1 MDYVLY
7 LLRALY
13 RVKWWIL
20 LGTALITAIV
30 YFRTGNLRGG
40 YNVEATLYTGVVS
53 GYGVEEST
61 KVDWALAQNSMD
73 NLINIIQAESTLKRV
88 SLRLFSRIL
97 VKGSPDKDNEGITA
111 AS

>member
-30 YFRTGNLRGG
+30 YFRTGNLKGG

-73 NLINIIQAESTLKRV
+73 NLEAGISAPLLTDTGKRESGQRQ
-88 SLRLFSRIL
+88 
-97 VKGSPDKDNEGITA
+97 
-111 AS
+111 

>member
-1 MDYVLY
+1 M
-7 LLRALY
+7 
-13 RVKWWIL
+13 
-20 LGTALITAIV
+20 
-30 YFRTGNLRGG
+30 
-40 YNVEATLYTGVVS
+40 EATLYTGVVS

-111 AS
+111 ASYNYTYNHMKKQSGRESSHNLNRSEQ

>member
-53 GYGVEEST
+53 GYWS
-61 KVDWALAQNSMD
+61 
-73 NLINIIQAESTLKRV
+73 
-88 SLRLFSRIL
+88 
-97 VKGSPDKDNEGITA
+97 
-111 AS
+111 

>member
-30 YFRTGNLRGG
+30 YFRTGNLKG
-40 YNVEATLYTGVVS
+40 VIMWKQPYTPV
-53 GYGVEEST
+53 
-61 KVDWALAQNSMD
+61 
-73 NLINIIQAESTLKRV
+73 
-88 SLRLFSRIL
+88 
-97 VKGSPDKDNEGITA
+97 
-111 AS
+111 